1 VHPLKCTEQIWS
13 SGCYQAPPNGQSAG
27 LDCPTRRLFEIA
39 QKLCQY
45 SVRDHDVRRPEWAL
59 GEVRRGQTRRFCNV
73 QKSSA
78 LTARRD
84 LFYFSHVPSPGVPGG
99 PQRPK
104 NGQTQN
110 PPLCLVVNSL
120 SCPELEMIEFG
131 RRDAAI
137 KNSAP
142 ETNSKKYIAQSS
154 TSLTLTLDLLIS
166 DAAIDQ
172 TITGSRAPKINI

>member
-1 VHPLKCTEQIWS
+1 MVERLL
-13 SGCYQAPPNGQSAG
+13 SGSAKR
-27 LDCPTRRLFEIA
+27 LIRRTRLPYAKAF
-39 QKLCQY
+39 
-45 SVRDHDVRRPEWAL
+45 RDRPRALPILGARSRRSAL

-78 LTARRD
+78 LTAIRD

-142 ETNSKKYIAQSS
+142 ETNSKKYLAQSS

>member
-1 VHPLKCTEQIWS
+1 MVERLP
-13 SGCYQAPPNGQSAG
+13 SGSAKRSIRR
-27 LDCPTRRLFEIA
+27 TRLPYAKAF
-39 QKLCQY
+39 
-45 SVRDHDVRRPEWAL
+45 RDRPRALPILGARSRRSAS
-59 GEVRRGQTRRFCNV
+59 GMGARRSPKGSNASLLQCS
-73 QKSSA
+73 KSSA
-78 LTARRD
+78 LTAIRD

-120 SCPELEMIEFG
+120 FCPELEMIEFG

-142 ETNSKKYIAQSS
+142 ETNSKKYLAQSS
-154 TSLTLTLDLLIS
+154 TSLTLKLDLLIS

-172 TITGSRAPKINI
+172 TITGIRLPKINI

>member
-1 VHPLKCTEQIWS
+1 MICLTKE
-13 SGCYQAPPNGQSAG
+13 
-27 LDCPTRRLFEIA
+27 L
-39 QKLCQY
+39 
-45 SVRDHDVRRPEWAL
+45 
-59 GEVRRGQTRRFCNV
+59 V

-78 LTARRD
+78 LAAILA
-84 LFYFSHVPSPGVPGG
+84 LFYFCHVPSPGVPGG

-142 ETNSKKYIAQSS
+142 ETNSKKYLAQSS
-154 TSLTLTLDLLIS
+154 TSLTLKLDLLIS

-172 TITGSRAPKINI
+172 TITGIRLPKINI

>member
-1 VHPLKCTEQIWS
+1 
-13 SGCYQAPPNGQSAG
+13 
-27 LDCPTRRLFEIA
+27 
-39 QKLCQY
+39 
-45 SVRDHDVRRPEWAL
+45 
-59 GEVRRGQTRRFCNV
+59 
-73 QKSSA
+73 
-78 LTARRD
+78 
-84 LFYFSHVPSPGVPGG
+84 
-99 PQRPK
+99 
-104 NGQTQN
+104 
-110 PPLCLVVNSL
+110 VVNSL

-172 TITGSRAPKINI
+172 TITGSRAPKINN

>member
-110 PPLCLVVNSL
+110 PPLCLVANSL
-120 SCPELEMIEFG
+120 SCPEPEMIEFG

-142 ETNSKKYIAQSS
+142 ETNSKKYLAQSS
-154 TSLTLTLDLLIS
+154 TSLTLKLDLLIS

-172 TITGSRAPKINI
+172 TIVGSRAPKINI

>member
-1 VHPLKCTEQIWS
+1 M
-13 SGCYQAPPNGQSAG
+13 
-27 LDCPTRRLFEIA
+27 IA
-39 QKLCQY
+39 SK
-45 SVRDHDVRRPEWAL
+45 
-59 GEVRRGQTRRFCNV
+59 GIV

-78 LTARRD
+78 LTAILD

-142 ETNSKKYIAQSS
+142 ETNSKKYLAQSS
-154 TSLTLTLDLLIS
+154 TSLTLKLDLLIS